1 MKISNI
7 YMRKGVWTLALAM
20 SLGLFSCTDDFFVLN
35 NPNQPSSETFWSSEK
50 DAQMALTACYD
61 ALQSGNLYNDN
72 IDGWNFGILL
82 RETCTDNGDNSWG
95 DWMLG
100 SSIAQC
106 SSGTNDECFSM
117 FWNANY
123 ELIKRCNFL
132 TANIDRIPASE
143 EVKNAYRAEAIALRA
158 LGYCNLVSRFR
169 DVPYFVEPLTMET
182 AQIAK
187 TPKAKIV
194 SAVIADLN
202 KWLPALPEK
211 SKQAKGH
218 ISQEGGYAILGRI
231 ALYGGQYK
239 QAADAYSKVYGK
251 FSLYKEGDGKDYS
264 ANYANLFTE
273 KNEYCDEVIL
283 SVHYLGPALKEGQSF
298 GVKWGAPMNAIEG
311 SMDLANDFYCTDG
324 LPISESPLFP
334 DDLKKDGVYTRT
346 NQDLRMWENRDP
358 RLSGTLFVAGNTWN
372 GKVYDKV
379 TSASSTACIRKW
391 FTPEDTSH
399 EYDGSQDFYV
409 IRYAEVLL
417 GYAEALIE
425 SGSNNDLAI
434 KCIDEVRARVGMP
447 AVNDV
452 EGKGKSLTQE
462 ELRKIV
468 RHERRVELAFED
480 LRMADIYRWNDF
492 DGMQS
497 RMRVQ
502 KDKGFGV
509 LNHKAPRGPQDYVW
523 PIPQKEI
530 DTNKNL
536 EQHEEWK

>member
-1 MKISNI
+1 MKTYSII
-7 YMRKGVWTLALAM
+7 FRKATLAITIA
-20 SLGLFSCTDDFFVLN
+20 LGLGISSCSDDFFVLN
-35 NPNQPSSETFWSSEK
+35 NPNQPSSESFWSSDK
-50 DAQMALTACYD
+50 DAMMALTSCYD
-61 ALQSGNLYNDN
+61 ALQAGNLYNDN
-72 IDGWNFGILL
+72 IDGWNFGFLL

-132 TANIDRIPASE
+132 TANIDRVPISE
-143 EVKNAYRAEAIALRA
+143 EARNAYRAEAMALRA

-169 DVPYFVEPLTMET
+169 DVPYFTEPLTMET
-182 AQIAK
+182 AQIGK
-187 TPKAKIV
+187 TPKAEIIKAI
-194 SAVIADLN
+194 IDELN
-202 KWLPALPEK
+202 QNLPALPEK
-211 SKQAKGH
+211 GKQAKGR
-218 ISQEGGYAILGRI
+218 IAREGGYAILGRI
-231 ALYGGQYK
+231 ALYGGLFDK
-239 QAADAYSKVYGK
+239 AIDAYSKVYGK
-251 FSLYKEGDGKDYS
+251 YSLYKDGDGS
-264 ANYANLFTE
+264 NPAANYSNLFTE
-273 KNEYCDEVIL
+273 ASEYCDEVIL
-283 SVHYLGPALKEGQSF
+283 SVHYKGPALKEGQSF

-311 SMDLANDFYCTDG
+311 SMDLANAFYCTDG

-334 DDLKKDGVYTRT
+334 EDLKQDGVYTRT
-346 NQDLRMWENRDP
+346 NQDPRMWENRDP

-372 GKVYDKV
+372 GKKYESIG
-379 TSASSTACIRKW
+379 SASSTACIRKW
-391 FTPEDTSH
+391 YTPEDLTH
-399 EYDGSQDFYV
+399 EYDGSQDFYI

-425 SGSNNDLAI
+425 NGSNNDLAV
-434 KCIDEVRARVGMP
+434 KCIDEVRSRVGMP
-447 AVNDV
+447 AVMEV
-452 EGKGKSLTQE
+452 EGKGKTLGQN
-462 ELRKIV
+462 ELREIV

-492 DGMQS
+492 DGMQN
-497 RMRVQ
+497 RMRAQ

-536 EQHEEWK
+536 VQHDEWK